1 MSTSSRPQSLLL
13 SLTTCF
19 YLPKVH
25 VHIRGQLAACS
36 GKNDLYEDVPRSS
49 HRDYC
54 GFRYGPTA
62 TPTVT
67 SVEPGEASSGEV
79 ITLSGT
85 SFSEIPSENYVTFGG
100 VECTTVSSTT
110 TSINCTLG
118 SSFAGFKGLHLHVL
132 QSGVAETNGLG
143 IIYDLS
149 ILSINPLQGSD
160 TGGTQVNITG
170 TGFYDNQNDQSY
182 NDDAVPY
189 YLQDGASDVAECP
202 SAWRNLVSIG
212 GQPCAVV
219 DSTAT
224 SLTITTPE
232 TPTGDVTFDLEV
244 CVVCPD
250 NATISLCSLLPDAF
264 TYNSTSAPS
273 LFNVTPSTGT
283 IQGGQIV
290 TITGDGFS
298 TANDDNKVFVSIIE
312 GSTGVRGGGVTLIFN
327 AHPRHKCLIT

>member
-1 MSTSSRPQSLLL
+1 MTLQLLIVLHVTCLPQ
-13 SLTTCF
+13 
-19 YLPKVH
+19 VH
-25 VHIRGQLAACS
+25 VRIRGQLAACS
-36 GKNDLYEDVPRSS
+36 GKNELYEDVPRSS

-67 SVEPGEASSGEV
+67 SVDPGEASSGEE

-85 SFSEIPSENYVTFGG
+85 SFSENPSENYVTFGG

-110 TSINCTLG
+110 TSINCRLG

-143 IIYDLS
+143 ITYDLS

-160 TGGTQVNITG
+160 AGETQVNITG
-170 TGFYDNQNDQSY
+170 TGFYDQQDDKSTSDDDDDNDT
-182 NDDAVPY
+182 VPY
-189 YLQDGASDVAECP
+189 YLQDGGNDDTECP

-232 TPTGDVTFDLEV
+232 TPGGDVTFDLEV

-250 NATISLCSLLPDAF
+250 NVTLSLCSLLMDAF
-264 TYNSTSAPS
+264 TYDSTLAPS
-273 LFNVTPSTGT
+273 LFDVTPTFGT
-283 IQGGQIV
+283 IQGGQTV

-298 TANDDNKVFVSIIE
+298 TTNEDNKVFVSIWRAI
-312 GSTGVRGGGVTLIFN
+312 STGEEGGGG
-327 AHPRHKCLIT
+327 